1 MCPRRRPGKR
11 LLVTLLPVV
20 GLLSLGL
27 AAAVLYLG
35 YAVTRPPTQP
45 YMLTPENYSKMS
57 ARGVKATEETWE
69 NADGTRSRGWLLRG
83 AEGAPAVV
91 LLHGYGADRSS
102 LLNLG
107 VKLNEATNFTVLWP
121 DLRGHGPDP
130 LASATT
136 FGTREAEDLSA
147 ALRFLRAQRTPPQ
160 QQRPLVG
167 RQIGLYGMELGG
179 YVALL
184 ASARAAEGERAA
196 ALVLDS
202 VPAAPDDLLHAVLA
216 ARTGIEA
223 GFVRSGVRLGTQA
236 LLLGG
241 YESQP
246 ACELAR
252 RVPGAS
258 VLLLTGEDAGYL
270 RASTQALAQC
280 FPAEANVESKD
291 NLPVTGMRVSSSTGV
306 AGETYDLLV
315 IDFFARTLRS
325 ETTPGAR

>member
-1 MCPRRRPGKR
+1 MSPRRRPGKR
-11 LLVTLLPVV
+11 LLLTLLPVV
-20 GLLSLGL
+20 GLLTLGL
-27 AAAVLYLG
+27 AAAFLYLG
-35 YAVTRPPTQP
+35 YAVTRPPTQA
-45 YMLTPENYSKMS
+45 YILTPENYTKIS

-69 NADGTRSRGWLLRG
+69 NGDGTRARGWLLRG

-91 LLHGYGADRSS
+91 LLHGYGSDRSS

-107 VKLNEATNFTVLWP
+107 VKLNEAANFTVLWP

-130 LASATT
+130 LAAATT
-136 FGTREAEDLSA
+136 FGTRESEDLSA
-147 ALRFLRAQRTPPQ
+147 ALRFLRAQRTP

-167 RQIGLYGMELGG
+167 PRIGLYGVELGA
-179 YVALL
+179 YAALL
-184 ASARAAEGERAA
+184 ASARAADSERAA

-202 VPAAPDDLLHAVLA
+202 VPAAPDELLHATLA

-223 GFVRSGVRLGTQA
+223 GFVRAGVRLGTQA

-241 YESQP
+241 YESAP

-252 RVPGAS
+252 RVKGTT

-280 FPAEANVESKD
+280 FPAEASVESKD
-291 NLPVTGMRVSSSTGV
+291 ALPVTGMHVSSSTGV
-306 AGETYDLLV
+306 AGETYDLLI
-315 IDFFARTLRS
+315 IDFFTRAL
-325 ETTPGAR
+325 GARN

>member
-1 MCPRRRPGKR
+1 MSPRRRPGKR
-11 LLVTLLPVV
+11 LLLTLLPVV
-20 GLLSLGL
+20 GLLTLGL

-35 YAVTRPPTQP
+35 YAVTRPPTQA
-45 YMLTPENYSKMS
+45 YILTPESYSKIS
-57 ARGVKATEETWE
+57 ARGVKATSETWE
-69 NADGTRSRGWLLRG
+69 NADGTSARGWLLRG

-91 LLHGYGADRSS
+91 LLHGYGSDRSS

-136 FGTREAEDLSA
+136 FGTRESEDLAA
-147 ALRFLRAQRTPPQ
+147 ALRFLRAQRTD

-167 RQIGLYGMELGG
+167 RQIGLYGVELGG
-179 YVALL
+179 YAALL
-184 ASARAAEGERAA
+184 ASARAAENERPA

-202 VPAAPDDLLHAVLA
+202 VPAAPDDLLHAALA
-216 ARTGIEA
+216 ARTGIETD
-223 GFVRSGVRLGTQA
+223 FVRAGVRLGTKA

-241 YESQP
+241 YENAP

-252 RVPGAS
+252 RVKGPT
-258 VLLLTGEDAGYL
+258 VLLLTGNDAGYL

-291 NLPVTGMRVSSSTGV
+291 DLPVTGMHVSSSTGV
-306 AGETYDLLV
+306 AGETYDLLI
-315 IDFFARTLRS
+315 IDFFTRTL
-325 ETTPGAR
+325 GARN